1 MVVPYFDQTAPVG
14 LSLPLE
20 DGRME
25 KLPMKSGRP
34 GATGFFG
41 WASWHAF
48 NFAQGVFSGLEATA
62 ERSIVSNDVSEEAL
76 VYKAAHFALSNGNAL
91 YGASSTVMPAS
102 ADITAGL
109 YLGRPAE
116 V

>member
-1 MVVPYFDQTAPVG
+1 MGRYNAPG
-14 LSLPLE
+14 MP
-20 DGRME
+20 D
-25 KLPMKSGRP
+25 
-34 GATGFFG
+34 ATGFFG

-76 VYKAAHFALSNGNAL
+76 VYRAAHFALSNGNTL

-102 ADITAGL
+102 ADITVGL
-109 YLGRPAE
+109 YLGRAAE
-116 V
+116 I